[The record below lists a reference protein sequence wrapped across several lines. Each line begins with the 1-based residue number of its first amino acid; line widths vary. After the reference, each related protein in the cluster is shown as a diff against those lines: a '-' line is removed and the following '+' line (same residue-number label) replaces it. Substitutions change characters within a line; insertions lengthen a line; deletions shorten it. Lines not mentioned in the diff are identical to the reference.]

1 MEESEAVEQTA
12 ELVERVAAIDVAK
25 ASGMLCLRLP
35 RERIEGRRTQRVWN
49 VGATTNAI
57 LELGDHLLCQGVTRV
72 VMEATSSGAVTLL
85 SEEVPGGASGRGGA
99 GFRPRVQ
106 GVLGRPAT
114 PVT

>member
-1 MEESEAVEQTA
+1 MDESEAVDQTG

-35 RERIEGRRTQRVWN
+35 HERIEGRRTQRVWN

-72 VMEATSSGAVTLL
+72 VMEATGSYWK
-85 SEEVPGGASGRGGA
+85 P
-99 GFRPRVQ
+99 
-106 GVLGRPAT
+106 
-114 PVT
+114 